1 MVIDFSTFY
10 DFPRQLDRML
20 DEMWK
25 PSMISQRRQ
34 SYPPVNIHEDE
45 TNIYVYSEIPGM
57 NIDDIDLTLSDGSLQ
72 IKGKREVA
80 KGNFYRQERPTGLFQ
95 RVINLNVP
103 VDVDNVKARMKD
115 GVLDVVL
122 PKSEEAKPKKISIE
136 AE

>member
-115 GVLDVVL
+115 GMLDVVL

>member
-57 NIDDIDLTLSDGSLQ
+57 DIKDIDLTLSDGSLQ
-72 IKGKREVA
+72 IKGKRDAA
-80 KGNFYRQERPTGLFQ
+80 KGSFYRQERPTGLFQ

-103 VDVDNVKARMKD
+103 VDVDKVKAKMKD

-122 PKSEEAKPKKISIE
+122 PKSEEAKPKKINIE
-136 AE
+136 SE

>member
-57 NIDDIDLTLSDGSLQ
+57 NIDAIDLTLSDGSLQ
-72 IKGKREVA
+72 IKGKREAA

-95 RVINLNVP
+95 RVISLNVP
-103 VDVDNVKARMKD
+103 VDVDRVKAKMKD

>member
-103 VDVDNVKARMKD
+103 VDVDKVKARMKD

>member
-34 SYPPVNIHEDE
+34 SYPPVNIQEDSS
-45 TNIYVYSEIPGM
+45 NIYIFSEIPGM
-57 NIDDIDLTLSDGSLQ
+57 DINDIELTLSDGSLQ
-72 IKGKREVA
+72 IKGQREVA

-95 RVINLNVP
+95 RVVNLNVP
-103 VDVDNVKARMKD
+103 VDVDQVRARMKD
-115 GVLDVVL
+115 GILEVTL
-122 PKSEEAKPKKISIE
+122 PKAEEAKPKKISIE

>member
-57 NIDDIDLTLSDGSLQ
+57 NIDAIDLTLSDGSLQ

>member
-34 SYPPVNIHEDE
+34 SYPPVNIHDDE